1 MAFFPGK
8 RTREI
13 LMFLSASM
21 MSPATRF
28 GLGNLE
34 AQPMIIILEF
44 LPIVPGYIWRVIRL
58 ARCPDRQTRGTT
70 MLMFANIIPMATR
83 FGLGSSEPRTL
94 IMALGF

>member
-1 MAFFPGK
+1 MAYFLGK
-8 RTREI
+8 PTREI
-13 LMFLSASM
+13 LMSLSVST
-21 MSPATRF
+21 MSVATRF

-44 LPIVPGYIWRVIRL
+44 LLIVPGYIWRVTRL

-83 FGLGSSEPRTL
+83 FGLGNSEPRTL
-94 IMALGF
+94 IMALG